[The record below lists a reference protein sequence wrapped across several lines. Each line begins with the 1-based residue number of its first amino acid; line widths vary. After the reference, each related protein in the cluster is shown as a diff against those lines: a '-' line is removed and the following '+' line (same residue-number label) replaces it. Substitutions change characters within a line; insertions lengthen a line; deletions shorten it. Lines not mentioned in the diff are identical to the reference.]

1 MPLSCL
7 TLIKALDNIFESEK
21 RHTNTILFFQLIHGF
36 DGGNMSHSIENAKY
50 LTDSLILEIM
60 SRLESESESAIAA
73 KDIVPSMSLRGDL
86 GMDSMQAVSLTLD
99 LEDSLSIS
107 IDDEDLVKLDT
118 VGDLL
123 EIIESK
129 LSQKNG

>member
-1 MPLSCL
+1 MSFI
-7 TLIKALDNIFESEK
+7 IKE
-21 RHTNTILFFQLIHGF
+21 T
-36 DGGNMSHSIENAKY
+36 KY
-50 LTDSLILEIM
+50 LTDSIILEIM

-73 KDIVPSMSLRGDL
+73 KDILPSMSLRGDL

-107 IDDEDLVKLDT
+107 IDDEDLIKLDT

-123 EIIESK
+123 NIIESK
-129 LSQKNG
+129 LSEKNG

>member
-1 MPLSCL
+1 MSVS
-7 TLIKALDNIFESEK
+7 FENK
-21 RHTNTILFFQLIHGF
+21 
-36 DGGNMSHSIENAKY
+36 KY
-50 LTDSLILEIM
+50 LTDAMIM
-60 SRLESESESAIAA
+60 EVFSRLESESESTVAA
-73 KDIVPSMSLRGDL
+73 KDIIPSMSLRDDL

-107 IDDEDLVKLDT
+107 VDDEDLIKLDT

-129 LSQKNG
+129 LSQKDG

>member
-1 MPLSCL
+1 MGQN
-7 TLIKALDNIFESEK
+7 IKSS
-21 RHTNTILFFQLIHGF
+21 Q
-36 DGGNMSHSIENAKY
+36 Y
-50 LTDSLILEIM
+50 LTESQISEIL
-60 SRLESESESAIAA
+60 SRLESESETAIAA
-73 KDIVPSMSLRGDL
+73 KDILPTMSLREDL

-118 VGDLL
+118 VNDLF

-129 LSQKNG
+129 LSQNNG

>member
-1 MPLSCL
+1 MSNS
-7 TLIKALDNIFESEK
+7 I
-21 RHTNTILFFQLIHGF
+21 
-36 DGGNMSHSIENAKY
+36 GNSKY
-50 LTDSLILEIM
+50 LTDSLISEIM

-73 KDIVPSMSLRGDL
+73 KDILPSMSLRGDL

-107 IDDEDLVKLDT
+107 IDDEDLIKLDT
-118 VGDLL
+118 VSDLL
-123 EIIESK
+123 NIIESK